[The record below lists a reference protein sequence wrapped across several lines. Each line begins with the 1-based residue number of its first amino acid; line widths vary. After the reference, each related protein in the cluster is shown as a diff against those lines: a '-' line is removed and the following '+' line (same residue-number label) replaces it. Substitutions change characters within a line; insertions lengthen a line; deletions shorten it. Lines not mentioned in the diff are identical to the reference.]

1 MRAATETDHLRV
13 LAVVD
18 DWWGDPSGRLR
29 TLVHRL
35 FFEHFAGTSLIADR
49 PDGTLAG
56 FLVGFRSQSRPGVAY
71 VHLAGVA
78 PDLRRTGLG
87 ARLYQAFFDIAR
99 ARGATTVA
107 CVTSPGN
114 TASIAFHT
122 RLGFDVTVQPDH
134 GGPGVPRIVF
144 TRRL

>member
-1 MRAATETDHLRV
+1 M

-18 DWWGDPSGRLR
+18 DWWDGNGPRA
-29 TLVHRL
+29 LVHRL
-35 FFEHFAGTSLIADR
+35 FFEHFAGTSLIVDR
-49 PDGTLAG
+49 PDDTLGG
-56 FLVGFRSQSRPGVAY
+56 FLVGFRSQSRPEVAY

-99 ARGATTVA
+99 ARGATTVG
-107 CVTSPGN
+107 CVTSPDN
-114 TASIAFHT
+114 TSSIAFHT
-122 RLGFDVTVQPDH
+122 RLGFDVAVQPDH
-134 GGPGVPRIVF
+134 GGPGVPRIAF

>member
-1 MRAATETDHLRV
+1 MRTATEADHLRV
-13 LAVVD
+13 LAVLD
-18 DWWGDPSGRLR
+18 DWWAGNGPRALA
-29 TLVHRL
+29 HRL
-35 FFEHFAGTSLIADR
+35 FFEHFAGTSLIVDR
-49 PDGTLAG
+49 PDGTLAA
-56 FLVGFRSQSRPGVAY
+56 FLVGFLSQSRPEVAY

-99 ARGATTVA
+99 AHGRTTVE

-114 TASIAFHT
+114 TGSVGFHT
-122 RLGFDVTVQPDH
+122 RLGFEVTVQPDH
-134 GGPGVPRIVF
+134 GGPGVPRIAF